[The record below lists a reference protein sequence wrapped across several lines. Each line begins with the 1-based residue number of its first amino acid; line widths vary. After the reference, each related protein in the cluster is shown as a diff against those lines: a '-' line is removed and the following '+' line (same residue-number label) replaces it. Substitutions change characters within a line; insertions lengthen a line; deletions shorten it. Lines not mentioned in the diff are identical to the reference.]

1 MYCSAMTSETKLNN
15 LHELAE
21 IKPTVIFS
29 VLKLVSGMEEDGS
42 VLLDVHYI
50 PPPDSLVSQY
60 VCVCIC
66 ECSVCVCVCE
76 CSMWVCACSSVVYA
90 CLCMW

>member
-42 VLLDVHYI
+42 VLLDVHYT
-50 PPPDSLVSQY
+50 PLRQPGK
-60 VCVCIC
+60 
-66 ECSVCVCVCE
+66 SVCVCVHL
-76 CSMWVCACSSVVYA
+76 WV
-90 CLCMW
+90 